1 MNKALEGRFFIL
13 YILYLTIVCD
23 IQYSNDTQYY
33 MEDKGMEKDLVES
46 LLSEL
51 RRGTLILGVLSQL
64 DESRYGY
71 ALIQSLE
78 EKGMSIDAN
87 TLYPLL
93 RRLEKQELLC
103 SEWNTEEAKPRKYYK
118 RTEYGDTVYKI
129 MIEQWNKISEGMAG
143 LIGGNE

>member
-1 MNKALEGRFFIL
+1 
-13 YILYLTIVCD
+13 
-23 IQYSNDTQYY
+23 
-33 MEDKGMEKDLVES
+33 MEKDLVES

-129 MIEQWNKISEGMAG
+129 MIEQWIKISEGMAG

>member
-1 MNKALEGRFFIL
+1 
-13 YILYLTIVCD
+13 
-23 IQYSNDTQYY
+23 
-33 MEDKGMEKDLVES
+33 MEKDLVES

-103 SEWNTEEAKPRKYYK
+103 SEWNTVEAKPRKYYK

>member
-1 MNKALEGRFFIL
+1 
-13 YILYLTIVCD
+13 
-23 IQYSNDTQYY
+23 
-33 MEDKGMEKDLVES
+33 MEKDLVES

>member
-1 MNKALEGRFFIL
+1 
-13 YILYLTIVCD
+13 
-23 IQYSNDTQYY
+23 
-33 MEDKGMEKDLVES
+33 MEKDLVES

-51 RRGTLILGVLSQL
+51 RRGTVILAVLSQL
-64 DESRYGY
+64 AESKYGY

-78 EKGMSIDAN
+78 EKGVGIDAN

-103 SEWNTEEAKPRKYYK
+103 SEWNTEESKPRKYYK
-118 RTEYGDTVYKI
+118 RTVYGDSVYKI
-129 MIEQWNKISEGMAG
+129 MIEQWNKISVGMSS

>member
-1 MNKALEGRFFIL
+1 
-13 YILYLTIVCD
+13 
-23 IQYSNDTQYY
+23 
-33 MEDKGMEKDLVES
+33 MEKDLVES

-143 LIGGNE
+143 LIGGNV